1 MNAILSFFSGSTSL
15 TPQRDL
21 HQSCRHPVRSWGNQS
36 FGSHLHNMTVSNGR
50 LRIPQTG
57 RYYLYAQVYFRYLT
71 LYTSSEHQSISES
84 QQVVQCVY
92 KKTAYAQ
99 PIQLLKGVGTKCWA
113 PDSENA
119 LHSIYQGGMFELR
132 AGDEIF
138 VSVSSPTA
146 VHAED
151 SSSYFGAFRF
161 DLWALGGWNK
171 EGSAK
176 LPVYLEIS
184 MKQDQMTQQQTNG
197 MHMQL
202 IKTRRML
209 HRGMERKD

>member
-1 MNAILSFFSGSTSL
+1 
-15 TPQRDL
+15 
-21 HQSCRHPVRSWGNQS
+21 
-36 FGSHLHNMTVSNGR
+36 MTVSNGR

-57 RYYLYAQVYFRYLT
+57 RYYLYAQVYFWYLT
-71 LYTSSEHQSISES
+71 LSNSEHQSSSDS

-171 EGSAK
+171 EGSVK
-176 LPVYLEIS
+176 LPVYSEIS
-184 MKQDQMTQQQTNG
+184 MKRAQMTQRQTNWV
-197 MHMQL
+197 Q
-202 IKTRRML
+202 
-209 HRGMERKD
+209 

>member
-1 MNAILSFFSGSTSL
+1 MDYNSHKYTINECGILNSEKHFILKFNSFLFFSGPASL
-15 TPQRDL
+15 TPQREL

-71 LYTSSEHQSISES
+71 LSNSKHQASSGS

-92 KKTAYAQ
+92 KKTAYVQ

-113 PDSENA
+113 PEGENS

-161 DLWALGGWNK
+161 DL
-171 EGSAK
+171 
-176 LPVYLEIS
+176 
-184 MKQDQMTQQQTNG
+184 
-197 MHMQL
+197 
-202 IKTRRML
+202 
-209 HRGMERKD
+209 